1 METTTLEP
9 PGQPPVLPS
18 FLVSPRDRLHVLV
31 DELPDS
37 DVPTAERVLE
47 ALRAAPAPSYSL
59 EDAPLDDEPDE
70 DDRDGGLTEA
80 RAQADRGEL
89 IPHQE
94 AKRILG
100 VR

>member
-1 METTTLEP
+1 M
-9 PGQPPVLPS
+9 
-18 FLVSPRDRLHVLV
+18 SPRDRLHVLV

-47 ALRAAPAPSYSL
+47 ALRAAPASYSL
-59 EDAPLDDEPDE
+59 EDAPLDDEPDD

-80 RAQADRGEL
+80 RAQADRSEL
-89 IPHQE
+89 IPHKE